1 MIYPNVKIVEK
12 LKIPNNLKT
21 HPYFINHNMF
31 IPITSKV
38 AERVGYGNHYGTIFF
53 FGEDADEMRSLLK
66 DYETY
71 NFYE

>member
-1 MIYPNVKIVEK
+1 MVYPNVKIVEK

-21 HPYFINHNMF
+21 HPYFIKHNMF
-31 IPITSKV
+31 IPVTSKV

-53 FGEDADEMRSLLK
+53 FGDDADEIRSLLK

-71 NFYE
+71 NFYQ